1 MGFCVFLLP
10 GMLCWKF
17 DVKWAMGG
25 PLSGVCICGELR
37 CLKLK
42 RDVILQRA
50 GEVRISQRLWAGT
63 CLSETQWRL
72 QTMDLIPSPS
82 PSVCLLSFSP
92 VPLRADRRCAHAQ
105 CLRIRPICC
114 PWRPV
119 WEGLTGVWRGRPSP
133 RPLLL
138 DTFIWPAQTAFFS
151 PSACLTV
158 TLHYS
163 SNTCMHTSVWVQNEF
178 PFLSCKHPPV
188 YFSWCQGFAPVRTG
202 ISVVNR
208 IQNCNLKF
216 NARK

>member
-1 MGFCVFLLP
+1 MSYGRSIEGCV
-10 GMLCWKF
+10 C
-17 DVKWAMGG
+17 V
-25 PLSGVCICGELR
+25 CGELV

-42 RDVILQRA
+42 RDVVLQWA

-82 PSVCLLSFSP
+82 PSVCLLNFSP
-92 VPLRADRRCAHAQ
+92 VPLSADRRCAHAQ

-163 SNTCMHTSVWVQNEF
+163 SHTCMHTSF
-178 PFLSCKHPPV
+178 CLSTKRVSLELQTSTC

-202 ISVVNR
+202 IAVVNR
-208 IQNCNLKF
+208 IKNCYLNF
-216 NARK
+216 NARESRTIKEILDS